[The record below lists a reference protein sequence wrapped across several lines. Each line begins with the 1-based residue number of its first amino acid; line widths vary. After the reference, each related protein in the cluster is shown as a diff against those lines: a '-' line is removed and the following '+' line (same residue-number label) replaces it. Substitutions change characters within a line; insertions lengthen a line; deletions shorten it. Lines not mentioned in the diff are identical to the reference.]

1 MTDAE
6 FIEAALANPNNAAI
20 LARLPELGVR
30 DCWLV
35 SGALFQT
42 VWNLRTLRMPT
53 HGIRDYDIFYF
64 DPDTRP
70 EAEAAA
76 AARARALFAD
86 LPITVELRNQ
96 ARVHLWYPEKFGMP
110 YPPLSR
116 SWDAIDRFLSRNSQV
131 GINAVG
137 EIYAPR
143 GLGDVAQ
150 MIVRPNRAA
159 NFSET
164 HFWEKAR
171 RWQSVWP
178 EITIL
183 AQ

>member
-1 MTDAE
+1 
-6 FIEAALANPNNAAI
+6 
-20 LARLPELGVR
+20 
-30 DCWLV
+30 
-35 SGALFQT
+35 
-42 VWNLRTLRMPT
+42 
-53 HGIRDYDIFYF
+53 
-64 DPDTRP
+64 
-70 EAEAAA
+70 
-76 AARARALFAD
+76 
-86 LPITVELRNQ
+86 
-96 ARVHLWYPEKFGMP
+96 MP

-137 EIYAPR
+137 EIYAPQ

-164 HFWEKAR
+164 HFREKAR
-171 RWQSVWP
+171 RWQSLWP

>member
-1 MTDAE
+1 MTESE
-6 FIEAALANPNNAAI
+6 FIDTVLSNPINGAI

-42 VWNLRTLRMPT
+42 VWNRLTDRAPG

-64 DPDTRP
+64 DSDTSP

-76 AARARALFAD
+76 CDRVRDRFAD
-86 LPITVELRNQ
+86 LPATIELRNQ
-96 ARVHLWYPEKFGMP
+96 ARVHLWYTEKFGTP
-110 YPPLSR
+110 YPPLAHSKQG
-116 SWDAIDRFLSRNSQV
+116 IDRFLSRNSQV
-131 GINAVG
+131 GLNAVG
-137 EIYAPR
+137 EIYAPQ
-143 GLGDVAQ
+143 GLADVAH

-164 HFWEKAR
+164 HFREKAR
-171 RWQSVWP
+171 HWQSVWP
-178 EITIL
+178 EITVL
-183 AQ
+183 MQ